1 MTSNGKNRLPPE
13 LVTTTCLSGGLAIVL
28 SLTSIV
34 LSILAIVYR
43 QNCSLAEAHNNGSDY
58 FLIILIKTYIL
69 HEDCADSLQIENLTK
84 AESVF
89 ILSII
94 ILVFA
99 FINFLTAVTV
109 VSVVTND
116 ARVKNVDIFIYIYLS
131 SSLALLVVDITLSV
145 HFGMDHEFLKK
156 MLNSNSAG
164 FLINYDTDMIRLG
177 ALLLMSTALKGYI
190 GHAMNIV
197 LLVLL
202 AVYVVRY
209 QRTFN
214 ELDHSIHKLSVLRAF
229 EPSKR
234 MEEPWSPVRNEI
246 LSYSRGPIMN
256 GLNNEDELRHGPLR
270 ETPLTDISSPQ
281 KRFEDPW
288 VPQPHR
294 NEMLMGYPRGGQ
306 SNPAFNADGYRS
318 AVVKESSISDRPLD
332 RSQSWLHNSG
342 AGMGL
347 RPFSYL
353 EDRQRPMPVKSPT
366 TPANEPHWRR
376 DPWVSVP
383 PVPEPDYSPP
393 PRKLKSALKSNYV

>member
-28 SLTSIV
+28 SLTNIV
-34 LSILAIVYR
+34 LSILVIVYR
-43 QNCSLAEAHNNGSDY
+43 QNCSVAETQHNGAEY
-58 FLIILIKTYIL
+58 FLIIMIKTYIL
-69 HEDCADSLQIENLTK
+69 HEDCAHSLQVENLTK

-109 VSVVTND
+109 ISVVNHD
-116 ARVKNVDIFIYIYLS
+116 ERIRNVDVFIYVYLG
-131 SSLALLVVDITLSV
+131 SSLALLVVDITLGV
-145 HFGMDHEFLKK
+145 HFGMDHEYLKK
-156 MLNSNSAG
+156 TLNSNSAG
-164 FLINYDTDMIRLG
+164 FLLNYDTDMIRLG

-202 AVYVVRY
+202 TVYVVQY

-246 LSYSRGPIMN
+246 LTYSRGPIMN
-256 GLNNEDELRHGPLR
+256 GLNNEDELRRGPMR
-270 ETPLTDISSPQ
+270 DTLTDIPSPQ

-294 NEMLMGYPRGGQ
+294 NEMLTGYPRGGQ
-306 SNPAFNADGYRS
+306 SNPAFNGDGYRS
-318 AVVKESSISDRPLD
+318 PAVKESSISDRPLD

-342 AGMGL
+342 AGMGS

-366 TPANEPHWRR
+366 TPANEPQWRR
-376 DPWVSVP
+376 DAWVSAP